1 MLPLGYKISS
11 QREFSLSTAC
21 KPCIAPICSRD
32 LYSTAGCRGRA
43 ERESFFRPLLAAG
56 LKGRAPSLADSP
68 LGPTGLRPQ
77 KPPLGYSQVSSCE
90 YSRDQAM
97 HFAVYSTDQALHF
110 VVYSTDQVLHFVV
123 YSTDQVLHF
132 AVYSTDQALH
142 FADNYSRNHSRRC
155 HRRCQSRSR
164 SMSFVFLA
172 LSSG

>member
-90 YSRDQAM
+90 YSTDQAM
-97 HFAVYSTDQALHF
+97 HFA
-110 VVYSTDQVLHFVV
+110 V

-142 FADNYSRNHSRRC
+142 FTDNYSRNHSRRC